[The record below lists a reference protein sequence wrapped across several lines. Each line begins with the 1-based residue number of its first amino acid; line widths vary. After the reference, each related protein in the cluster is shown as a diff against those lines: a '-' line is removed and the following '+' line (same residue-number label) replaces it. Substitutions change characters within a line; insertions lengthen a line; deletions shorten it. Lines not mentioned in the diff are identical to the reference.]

1 MKLLAWPQT
10 MIITALPCLHSHART
25 PTPPL
30 PLMFAY
36 ICAARPTPRARPPA
50 VRHAPHT
57 THTATSPGSGRGV
70 GRGGPTRANG
80 RPRNLRFCYDRM
92 FRTHRSPLC
101 GHAKRNHGY
110 RPHKL
115 GRTENTV
122 DAACASRAANGA
134 HTHTHTHTHTH
145 CSISSSP
152 AALPPSLPR
161 VPQGS
166 CSPGTNSRSCRA
178 KRRRRRR
185 ATRE

>member
-1 MKLLAWPQT
+1 MATNHDNYCVT
-10 MIITALPCLHSHART
+10 MSTFARGD
-25 PTPPL
+25 
-30 PLMFAY
+30 PLMFAF
-36 ICAARPTPRARPPA
+36 AHDPHRERPRPPA
-50 VRHAPHT
+50 VRHAPHM

-80 RPRNLRFCYDRM
+80 RPRNLPILGYESDVPQ
-92 FRTHRSPLC
+92 TAHRSPLC

-134 HTHTHTHTHTH
+134 HTHTHTH